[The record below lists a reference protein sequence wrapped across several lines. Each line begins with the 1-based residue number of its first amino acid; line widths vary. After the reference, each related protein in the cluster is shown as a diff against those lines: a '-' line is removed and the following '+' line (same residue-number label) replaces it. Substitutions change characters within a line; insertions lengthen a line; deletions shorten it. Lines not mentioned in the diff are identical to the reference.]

1 MVTTPLQVAHMTKS
15 EMSISDMSLLGPCIL
30 ILNQYFN
37 TRIDEYYILWISM
50 VSVVVSV
57 VGVVGR
63 IVDVVV
69 ICVDSVQM

>member
-1 MVTTPLQVAHMTKS
+1 MTKS

-50 VSVVVSV
+50 VGV
-57 VGVVGR
+57 VGHVVGHVVGR